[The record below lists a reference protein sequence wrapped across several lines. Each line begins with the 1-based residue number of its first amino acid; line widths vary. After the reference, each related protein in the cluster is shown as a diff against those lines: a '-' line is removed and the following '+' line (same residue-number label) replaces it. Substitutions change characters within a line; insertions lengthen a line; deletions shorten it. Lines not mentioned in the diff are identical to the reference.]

1 MSLMQNSLNA
11 GYPPPPVFEAL
22 GTNMKSIP
30 EEPIQ
35 MDLLNI
41 GPSECC
47 AGLTIFSLCPF
58 SFAMDMLLCHIL

>member
-1 MSLMQNSLNA
+1 MSLVQNSLNA
-11 GYPPPPVFEAL
+11 GHPPPPVFEAL

-47 AGLTIFSLCPF
+47 TGLTIFSL
-58 SFAMDMLLCHIL
+58 SF

>member
-11 GYPPPPVFEAL
+11 GHPPPPAFEAL

-41 GPSECC
+41 GPSESC
-47 AGLTIFSLCPF
+47 AGLTIFPF
-58 SFAMDMLLCHIL
+58 VLVVLLWMCCYVSIL